1 MNKRPQRKK
10 KPQLREKKRP
20 QRNKKTQLREKK
32 RLQRNEKKPQLKK
45 RLVDAV
51 MRMAIA
57 HKKLLRSL
65 SYSVRSIVL

>member
-1 MNKRPQRKK
+1 MKKRPQRKK

-20 QRNKKTQLREKK
+20 QRNKKPQLREKK
-32 RLQRNEKKPQLKK
+32 RLQLKK